1 MTTHAS
7 RYKAFLLRIWQVEND
22 GKLIWHASLEDSHT
36 NERQGFS
43 SLDALFE
50 FLKGETGE
58 KDVRCGRL
66 NDIPKS

>member
-7 RYKAFLLRIWQVEND
+7 RYKAFLLRIWQAENE

-36 NERQGFS
+36 SERQGFP

-50 FLKGETGE
+50 FLRGETGE
-58 KDVRCGRL
+58 KNEQCGRL